1 MGEEFYLQNAV
12 FIVWDLP
19 HLIPFHFNDQST
31 ELNQIFSKLI
41 KKINYFLDLF
51 LKNGVIIGTRCLIL
65 FFFNILNLILFLFI
79 PFFLMTISFVSI
91 SNICIWLSSCWFLRG
106 ISLRSLLWFSK
117 HIFYLILYNWVSLL
131 QILRNLRKWNSF
143 RWVIK
148 IRKCLLY
155 IAFLSHTLL
164 YLTLMEEGMNVFCM
178 SCLFKEL
185 RLELLNRLICD
196 LISLWIGFH
205 SNL

>member
-1 MGEEFYLQNAV
+1 M
-12 FIVWDLP
+12 
-19 HLIPFHFNDQST
+19 
-31 ELNQIFSKLI
+31 I
-41 KKINYFLDLF
+41 KNINYFLDLF
-51 LKNGVIIGTRCLIL
+51 LKNGVIIGTRCLIF

-106 ISLRSLLWFSK
+106 ISLRPLLWFSK

-155 IAFLSHTLL
+155 IAFLSHTFL
-164 YLTLMEEGMNVFCM
+164 YLTLVEEGMNVFCM
-178 SCLFKEL
+178 SCVFKEL